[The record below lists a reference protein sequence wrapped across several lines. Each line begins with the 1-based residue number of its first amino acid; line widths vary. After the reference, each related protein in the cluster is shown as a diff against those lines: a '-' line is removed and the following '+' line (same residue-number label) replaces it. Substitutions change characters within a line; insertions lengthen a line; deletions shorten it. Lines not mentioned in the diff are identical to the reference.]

1 MGEEALKARLVEE
14 LRELVKRYPANRFY
28 REALA
33 RIEVLEKA
41 LEPFTRG
48 PDGTSL
54 AKLYA
59 HLTREHY
66 RAARAALQGVSDH
79 G

>member
-33 RIEVLEKA
+33 RIEVLE
-41 LEPFTRG
+41 
-48 PDGTSL
+48 
-54 AKLYA
+54 
-59 HLTREHY
+59 
-66 RAARAALQGVSDH
+66 
-79 G
+79 